1 MLCGKQ
7 CGSWT
12 AGFFRSQPT
21 WIYTLFN
28 RIYIWFHTVFNI
40 VYTCTCVLFKHSEG
54 LAKLVLRALFYFLWT
69 SIHLMAIY
77 LSLGKYQLLLSL
89 VLNLFFSNFFYTYS
103 GHKTQSH
110 NYLYSLSYTLSHQQA
125 ANAQT
130 SQPHK
135 TGKDQGFLE
144 RGFIC

>member
-1 MLCGKQ
+1 MLWGKQ

-12 AGFFRSQPT
+12 VGFFRSQPT

-77 LSLGKYQLLLSL
+77 MSLGKYQLLLSL
-89 VLNLFFSNFFYTYS
+89 VLNLFFQISSILTVDI
-103 GHKTQSH
+103 KH
-110 NYLYSLSYTLSHQQA
+110 NLIIIYTLYHKLYRISKQPMLRPA
-125 ANAQT
+125 WA
-130 SQPHK
+130 SQN
-135 TGKDQGFLE
+135 
-144 RGFIC
+144 R